1 MMVTS
6 TPTTQ
11 VLMVRKRMVAQR
23 IRGEASAGSTLREVD
38 KKEMRAVMR
47 AQPPVG
53 AEEGRLVV
61 EGLFTWVSSR
71 LPGTVSAFLAMPDEV
86 DLSPLF
92 TRLPGW
98 RWVLPRVEDD
108 GTMTFRDR
116 DLPREH
122 HRLGIEQPIGTGP
135 LVPLHEIDVFLTPGL
150 AFDRSGGRL
159 GRGGGFYD
167 RALTRKRTDALAVGV
182 TVRRRVVD
190 AVPLTP
196 NDRKV
201 DFLATEDGVIP
212 CSTSH

>member
-11 VLMVRKRMVAQR
+11 VLTVRKRMVAQR
-23 IRGEASAGSTLREVD
+23 IRGEASAGSTLQAVD
-38 KKEMRAVMR
+38 KREMRAVMR
-47 AQPPVG
+47 AQPPVEP
-53 AEEGRLVV
+53 EEGRLVV
-61 EGLFTWVSSR
+61 EGLFTWLSAR

-92 TRLPGW
+92 SRLPGW

-122 HRLGIEQPIGTGP
+122 HRLGIEQPTGTGP

-167 RALTRKRTDALAVGV
+167 RALAGMRTDALAVGV

-190 AVPLTP
+190 AVPMTP
-196 NDRKV
+196 DDRKV
-201 DFLATEDGVIP
+201 DFIVTEDGVIP
-212 CSTSH
+212 CSTSY